1 MVLVLSHTLTLEFD
15 KAHRASVA
23 GSSTAFT
30 TEAATGDVLV
40 TGTQELLITEI
51 ASDTACTVIAFD
63 RQTAPATASGAS
75 YTLNEKPTALGSDA
89 NTDNTLVFGVDNTEI
104 LRGSDNITSVAV
116 NNEGTQ
122 YLEVPSVT
130 VARLRG
136 LSLRL
141 L

>member
-1 MVLVLSHTLTLEFD
+1 MRLF
-15 KAHRASVA
+15 

-63 RQTAPATASGAS
+63 RQTAACYCFWCQALM
-75 YTLNEKPTALGSDA
+75 LNEKPTALGSDA

-130 VARLRG
+130 VAGPSARTI
-136 LSLRL
+136 LRL

>member
-1 MVLVLSHTLTLEFD
+1 MTLEFD

-23 GSSTAFT
+23 GGSTAFT
-30 TEAATGDVLV
+30 TEAVGDVMV

-63 RQTAPATASGAS
+63 RQTAPAAASGAA
-75 YTLNEKPTALGSDA
+75 YTLNEKPTALGSDG

-116 NNEGTQ
+116 NAEGTQ

-130 VARLRG
+130 IARPVCEDYRYVCCNNCF
-136 LSLRL
+136 
-141 L
+141 

>member
-1 MVLVLSHTLTLEFD
+1 MHLLLVVQLHLLQ
-15 KAHRASVA
+15 KLLL
-23 GSSTAFT
+23 
-30 TEAATGDVLV
+30 GDVMV

-63 RQTAPATASGAS
+63 RQTAPATASGAA

-116 NNEGTQ
+116 NAEGTQ

-130 VARLRG
+130 IAARLRG

>member
-1 MVLVLSHTLTLEFD
+1 MTLLAQLSHLTD
-15 KAHRASVA
+15 KLRLLLL
-23 GSSTAFT
+23 
-30 TEAATGDVLV
+30 LV
-40 TGTQELLITEI
+40 Q
-51 ASDTACTVIAFD
+51 A
-63 RQTAPATASGAS
+63 
-75 YTLNEKPTALGSDA
+75 YTLNEKPTSLGSDA

-116 NNEGTQ
+116 NAEGTQ

-130 VARLRG
+130 IARLRG

>member
-1 MVLVLSHTLTLEFD
+1 MTLLAQLSRLTDKLRLLLLLVH
-15 KAHRASVA
+15 
-23 GSSTAFT
+23 
-30 TEAATGDVLV
+30 
-40 TGTQELLITEI
+40 
-51 ASDTACTVIAFD
+51 
-63 RQTAPATASGAS
+63 

-130 VARLRG
+130 IALVCEDYRYVCCNNCF
-136 LSLRL
+136 
-141 L
+141 

>member
-1 MVLVLSHTLTLEFD
+1 MH
-15 KAHRASVA
+15 
-23 GSSTAFT
+23 
-30 TEAATGDVLV
+30 
-40 TGTQELLITEI
+40 
-51 ASDTACTVIAFD
+51 
-63 RQTAPATASGAS
+63 

-116 NNEGTQ
+116 NAEGTQ

-130 VARLRG
+130 IAECLRG